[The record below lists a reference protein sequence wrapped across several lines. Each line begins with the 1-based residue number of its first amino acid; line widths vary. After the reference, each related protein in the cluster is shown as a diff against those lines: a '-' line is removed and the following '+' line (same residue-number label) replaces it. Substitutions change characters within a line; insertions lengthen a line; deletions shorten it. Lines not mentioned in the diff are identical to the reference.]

1 LGINININASHVLFQ
16 KKQDYLEDLKT
27 QMAVKEE
34 KRSEEKKHLMEE
46 TFGQDTDRKNYQ
58 DKLIDIRE
66 KKLKQLRFVQ
76 S

>member
-1 LGINININASHVLFQ
+1 
-16 KKQDYLEDLKT
+16 
-27 QMAVKEE
+27 MAVKEE

-76 S
+76 SWL